1 MLDTRQRLNKQEAVT
16 LGGTHWTEEES
27 KVLQEL
33 SKLGLG
39 AQQIQASEKLPG
51 RSYESIRKQL
61 SAQALAAAKGTSN
74 VETIMPAPDVMKL
87 EEVVKFFS
95 IAFAQICQL
104 ETVDKLA
111 LERFRIIF
119 QAAKDYAPLLAG
131 YEKWDKIEEKLDE
144 LSATVAQLQS
154 AKNLPRA

>member
-1 MLDTRQRLNKQEAVT
+1 MLDTRQRLNKQEAAT

-27 KVLQEL
+27 IILQEL
-33 SKLGLG
+33 SELGLG

-51 RSYESIRKQL
+51 RSYEAIRKQL
-61 SAQALAAAKGTSN
+61 TVQALAAAKGKSK
-74 VETIMPAPDVMKL
+74 VETIEPATDAMKI
-87 EEVVKFFS
+87 EKVVKIFS
-95 IAFAQICQL
+95 TALEQICKT

-131 YEKWDKIEEKLDE
+131 YEKWDKIEKQLNE
-144 LSATVAQLQS
+144 LTNAVAQLQS
-154 AKNLPRA
+154 AKNLPKT